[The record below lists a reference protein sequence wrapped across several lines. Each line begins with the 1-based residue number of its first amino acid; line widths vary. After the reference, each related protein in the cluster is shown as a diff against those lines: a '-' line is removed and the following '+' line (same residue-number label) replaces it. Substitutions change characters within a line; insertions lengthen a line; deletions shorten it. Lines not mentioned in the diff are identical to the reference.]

1 MNPVGAE
8 GNMFANLF
16 DKVPAKRAGK
26 LEDIAGT
33 VLYLCS
39 QAGVSKVNRISLV
52 ILTFPKRLML
62 MGLTYVWMAEGFW
75 LRMDK
80 NSSAWWPYGATSIH
94 ERARLDRISRERI
107 GAFLTNEYQR
117 PASKSTQSC
126 RIGRTRQQIT
136 C

>member
-39 QAGVSKVNRISLV
+39 QAGVSA
-52 ILTFPKRLML
+52 F
-62 MGLTYVWMAEGFW
+62 
-75 LRMDK
+75 D
-80 NSSAWWPYGATSIH
+80 
-94 ERARLDRISRERI
+94 ERKSPDM
-107 GAFLTNEYQR
+107 LTNLLQAYVD
-117 PASKSTQSC
+117 
-126 RIGRTRQQIT
+126 GRCLCVDGGRVLVANGQE
-136 C
+136 

>member
-39 QAGVSKVNRISLV
+39 QAGVGQINRILWV
-52 ILTFPKRLML
+52 ILTFSQ
-62 MGLTYVWMAEGFW
+62 GL
-75 LRMDK
+75 
-80 NSSAWWPYGATSIH
+80 
-94 ERARLDRISRERI
+94 
-107 GAFLTNEYQR
+107 
-117 PASKSTQSC
+117 C
-126 RIGRTRQQIT
+126 
-136 C
+136 

>member
-39 QAGVSKVNRISLV
+39 QAGVSKTNPDSLV
-52 ILTFPKRLML
+52 ILTFSK
-62 MGLTYVWMAEGFW
+62 GL
-75 LRMDK
+75 
-80 NSSAWWPYGATSIH
+80 
-94 ERARLDRISRERI
+94 
-107 GAFLTNEYQR
+107 
-117 PASKSTQSC
+117 C
-126 RIGRTRQQIT
+126 
-136 C
+136 

>member
-39 QAGVSKVNRISLV
+39 QAGVSQINRYLLV
-52 ILTFPKRLML
+52 ILISPK
-62 MGLTYVWMAEGFW
+62 GL
-75 LRMDK
+75 
-80 NSSAWWPYGATSIH
+80 
-94 ERARLDRISRERI
+94 
-107 GAFLTNEYQR
+107 
-117 PASKSTQSC
+117 C
-126 RIGRTRQQIT
+126 
-136 C
+136 